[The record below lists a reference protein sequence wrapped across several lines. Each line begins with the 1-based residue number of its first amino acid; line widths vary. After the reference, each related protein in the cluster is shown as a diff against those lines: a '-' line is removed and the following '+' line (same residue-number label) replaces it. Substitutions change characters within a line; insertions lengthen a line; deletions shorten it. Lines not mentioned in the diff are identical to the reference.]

1 MRKIAAKALVGRLVR
16 PERMTNGQ
24 TEFLPG
30 RVGNGLIVRGSGRE
44 KRHLRVRARRS
55 RQPIGLTRLPN
66 VLMKPTSYRRFGQG
80 VQSLQLH
87 AAST

>member
-30 RVGNGLIVRGSGRE
+30 HVGNGLIVRGSSKE
-44 KRHLRVRARRS
+44 KGNARARGAPANS
-55 RQPIGLTRLPN
+55 P
-66 VLMKPTSYRRFGQG
+66 
-80 VQSLQLH
+80 
-87 AAST
+87 A